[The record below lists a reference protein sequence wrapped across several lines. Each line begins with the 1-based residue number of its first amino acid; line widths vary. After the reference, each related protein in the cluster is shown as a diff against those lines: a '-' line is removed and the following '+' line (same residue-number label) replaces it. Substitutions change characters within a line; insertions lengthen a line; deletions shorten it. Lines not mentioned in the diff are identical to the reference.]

1 MIRKDDILKATDKG
15 IHVFRH
21 YLGKDFKV
29 GKNFL
34 NPFYRDTKAPL
45 SRQGFQGGEEFPEPI
60 LPGHESIVQYLLRP
74 QGGGVQDEGFR
85 QRGIFG

>member
-1 MIRKDDILKATDKG
+1 MIRKDDILRATDKG

-34 NPFYRDTKAPL
+34 NPFYRDTKASCNIYYDRKAGC
-45 SRQGFQGGEEFPEPI
+45 SR
-60 LPGHESIVQYLLRP
+60 
-74 QGGGVQDEGFR
+74 
-85 QRGIFG
+85 